1 MKEMVLIEV
10 IETTIH
16 VSMTNGIEVIIT
28 EALMWTTV
36 TMTRE
41 VVSKLIE
48 SVMMKET
55 TGVEQIINYY
65 KLIDII

>member
-16 VSMTNGIEVIIT
+16 VSMTNGIVVIIT